1 MSVWIWKSDWNHF
14 SEGTD
19 AITAAWGGVRTIFG
33 LVGGT
38 SIPERLQVGFTFS
51 LCYVIAALRSTCVLT
66 HACSSNFPLS
76 SITAAGCTFAWCP
89 RTHTCPPLPAPFFFF
104 CRFEQAAATKA
115 ERSFSCHS
123 FETNRKLTCEASL
136 PVLLHSF
143 KTWRFKMTNHPRLQ
157 SLLSSCLQPAEHQQ
171 TTEMYR
177 SIGFICS
184 FMDIHEETL

>member
-1 MSVWIWKSDWNHF
+1 MSVWIWKSDRNHF

-38 SIPERLQVGFTFS
+38 FVPERLRVGFTFS

-104 CRFEQAAATKA
+104 FCRFEQAAATKA

-123 FETNRKLTCEASL
+123 FETNRKLLCLCCFTLSKRGDLRWQIIQDYSRCCPPAS
-136 PVLLHSF
+136 
-143 KTWRFKMTNHPRLQ
+143 
-157 SLLSSCLQPAEHQQ
+157 SLLNISKPQKCIDRLVLFAALWTS
-171 TTEMYR
+171 MKKR
-177 SIGFICS
+177 SNW
-184 FMDIHEETL
+184 